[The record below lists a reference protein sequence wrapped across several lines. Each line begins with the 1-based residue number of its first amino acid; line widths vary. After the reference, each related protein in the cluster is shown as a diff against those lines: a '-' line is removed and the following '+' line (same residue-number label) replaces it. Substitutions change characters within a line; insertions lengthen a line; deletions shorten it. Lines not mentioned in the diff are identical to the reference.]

1 LQERQGE
8 IDAAEE
14 TLLSARRRQP
24 GSTEPYKHLVQFY
37 GRRVAALQPVTVKE
51 AFADSAKAGVP
62 DDKGVYQVGGGVQA
76 PTKVDP
82 ARPQYPSEAK
92 LAGVQGTVIVEIV
105 VDQNGAVSDAKVVRS
120 IPLLD
125 DEALRAVRNW
135 HFAQAVVNGQPA
147 AVRMNVAVSFKPDQ

>member
-1 LQERQGE
+1 
-8 IDAAEE
+8 
-14 TLLSARRRQP
+14 
-24 GSTEPYKHLVQFY
+24 
-37 GRRVAALQPVTVKE
+37 
-51 AFADSAKAGVP
+51 VP

-92 LAGVQGTVIVEIV
+92 LAGVEGVVIVEIV

-135 HFAQAVVNGQPA
+135 HFAPAIVNGQPA
-147 AVRMNVAVSFKPDQ
+147 PVRMNVTVSFLPDK